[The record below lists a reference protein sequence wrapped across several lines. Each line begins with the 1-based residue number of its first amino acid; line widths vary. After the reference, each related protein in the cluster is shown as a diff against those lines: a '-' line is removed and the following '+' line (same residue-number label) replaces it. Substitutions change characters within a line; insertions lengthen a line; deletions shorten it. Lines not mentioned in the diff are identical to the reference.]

1 MKLIFFIL
9 CFFTSLAFGQSEIK
23 FIVNAS
29 NPVSSITQEQIQDFY
44 LKRVRFWPDKIPLR
58 FFDRKEGTSERKVFI
73 SKYIKKTPRKIDQYW
88 IGQKL
93 FSGDSA
99 PTQLPSDSLTVA
111 LVSRFSGGIGYV
123 SGEFK
128 GATGVKVIEVKEVK
142 DE

>member
-1 MKLIFFIL
+1 MKIL
-9 CFFTSLAFGQSEIK
+9 FVIIWFVSTVALAQSEIK

-29 NPVSSITQEQIQDFY
+29 NPVSSITNEQVQDFY
-44 LKRVRFWPDKIPLR
+44 QKRVRVWPDGIPLR
-58 FFDRKEGTSERKVFI
+58 FFDRKEGTPERKIFI
-73 SKYIKKTPRKIDQYW
+73 SQYIKKTPRKIDQYW

-93 FSGDSA
+93 YSGDSA

-123 SGEFK
+123 SGDFK
-128 GATGVKVIEVKEVK
+128 GATGVKIIEVK